1 MDEKDKR
8 IQELE
13 EEVRLLR
20 DELAT
25 IKRLLGLKSDTSSK
39 PPSSDGLRK
48 KPSPHSLREKGKNP
62 SGGQFG
68 HKGSTL
74 ARVETPDALIVHS
87 PETCAHCAAS
97 LSNAASVGVTRRQVF
112 DIPIPRLEV
121 TEHQVFSK
129 ECRCGHITTGSFP
142 EGVRAPVQY
151 GKRVQALVVYMLN
164 QQFIPEDR
172 LQLLMQDVFGASLA
186 TGTLATMNSTFA
198 NIITPFQD
206 AVLSQS
212 KAASVKHL
220 DETGFRIGGKTQWL
234 HVVSTP
240 TSTHYRTS
248 PKRKDLEPLKGIE
261 GTVVHDHWKSY
272 FQLEKVKHSLCNAHH
287 LREIKALMKIE
298 KEPWAFRMNALLRLA
313 NHLKAPPIDRLITL
327 YDQIIERGL
336 AFHATLPP
344 FGKSGRKRRVGHNL
358 LLRLKNFKSDVLRF
372 LTTPDVPF
380 TNNLAEQD
388 IRMMKVKQKIS
399 GGFRTTRGAEIFA
412 LIRGFLSTSR
422 KQNINIFD
430 AIKRQLV

>member
-8 IQELE
+8 IRELE

-20 DELAT
+20 EELAA

-48 KPSPHSLREKGKNP
+48 KPAPQSLREKGKKP
-62 SGGQFG
+62 SGGQVG

-74 ARVETPDALIVHS
+74 RQVEAPDALIVHA

-97 LSNAASVGVTRRQVF
+97 LSDGENVGVAKRQVF

-121 TEHQVFSK
+121 TEHQVIDK
-129 ECRCGHITTGSFP
+129 RCRCGHITMGSFP

-151 GKRVQALVVYMLN
+151 GKRIQSLVVYMLN
-164 QQFIPEDR
+164 QHFIPEDR
-172 LQLLMQDVFGASLA
+172 LQLLMQDVFGATIA
-186 TGTLATMNSTFA
+186 TGTLTTMNSNFA
-198 NIITPFQD
+198 TLIEPLQA
-206 AVLSQS
+206 AVLRQL
-212 KAASVKHL
+212 KAASVKHP
-220 DETGFRIGGKTQWL
+220 DETGFRICGKTQWL

-248 PKRKDLEPLKGIE
+248 PKRKDLKPLEGIK

-272 FQLEKVKHSLCNAHH
+272 FQLENVDHSLCNAHH
-287 LREIKALMKIE
+287 LREMKALTKIE
-298 KEPWAFRMNALLRLA
+298 KEPWAFRMKALLHLA
-313 NHLKAPPIDRLITL
+313 NRFKKPPIDRIFSL
-327 YDQIIERGL
+327 YDRIIETGL
-336 AFHATLPP
+336 SFHASLPP
-344 FGKSGRKRRVGHNL
+344 FGKSGRKRRIGHNL

-372 LTTPDVPF
+372 LTMPEVPF

-412 LIRGFLSTSR
+412 LIRGFISTAR
-422 KQNINIFD
+422 KQNINILD
-430 AIKRQLV
+430 AINLQCA